1 VEVVHHGVKGIVVP
15 LLPVAPPGW
24 PPAPPPPPGLPG
36 PPGPPEPAVHRD
48 LAELP
53 ASPASRD
60 NLVNPADSGGASKPI
75 QASGMAF
82 DRSPPAHHPGIT
94 TKVLRTKDIHKQNH
108 RL

>member
-1 VEVVHHGVKGIVVP
+1 
-15 LLPVAPPGW
+15 
-24 PPAPPPPPGLPG
+24 
-36 PPGPPEPAVHRD
+36 VHRD

-108 RL
+108 RLGPPLEHLIGNSRHPKTPKIEGRDPLICRDHTP